1 MKRLFI
7 RCNGGHY
14 FLAGTGC
21 PFDGWTMDGVARAA
35 AHFSVLLQR
44 VGETSLETMKE
55 EALLSDELL
64 KRMLIIDFGDESAI
78 FEALAPDVYLYR
90 GKTVRADEVDLN
102 LM

>member
-14 FLAGTGC
+14 FLAGAGC
-21 PFDGWTMDGVARAA
+21 PFDGWTMEGVATVA

-44 VGETSLETMKE
+44 GGEISLESMKE
-55 EALLSDELL
+55 ALPSEELL
-64 KRMLIIDFGDESAI
+64 KRMLIIDFGDDSAI
-78 FEALAPDVYLYR
+78 FEALAPETYLYR
-90 GKTVRADEVDLN
+90 GKILRADEVDLN